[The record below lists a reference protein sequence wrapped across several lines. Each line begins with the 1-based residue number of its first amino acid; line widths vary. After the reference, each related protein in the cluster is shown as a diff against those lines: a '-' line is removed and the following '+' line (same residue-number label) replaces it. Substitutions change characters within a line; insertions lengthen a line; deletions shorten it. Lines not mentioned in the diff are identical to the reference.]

1 MDYRE
6 GPASLLPA
14 RDGGLGLAS
23 SSGRVR
29 DSSLRIALRRLVPD
43 GVRRWRYVLAALR
56 PMEGQV
62 LIAAA
67 LRSRFVGLP
76 DWRPVLRRARTVSF
90 ICHGNI
96 IRSPFAAAAFAQLV
110 REHGMRIDVVS
121 AGVAART
128 SEPADPRAAES
139 AVERGVSLATHRATM
154 LDAAHVK
161 AADMLIVMD
170 RLNYGR
176 LLARFPEAEGRV
188 FLLAGCHADGRTT
201 LDEIHDPVA
210 GTLDDVRKSHAEVLE
225 GVRRLADA
233 VAPSGA

>member
-1 MDYRE
+1 MDFRE
-6 GPASLLPA
+6 SPASLLPA
-14 RDGGLGLAS
+14 RDGGFGFAAS
-23 SSGRVR
+23 GSSVR

-56 PMEGQV
+56 PVESQV
-62 LIAAA
+62 LIVAA
-67 LRSRFVGLP
+67 LRSRFGALP
-76 DWRPVLRRARTVSF
+76 DWRPVLRRACTVSF

-96 IRSPFAAAAFAQLV
+96 IRSPFAAAAFAQLM
-110 REHGMRIDVVS
+110 RERGARIDVVS

-128 SEPADPRAAES
+128 GEPADPRAAES
-139 AVERGVSLATHRATM
+139 AAEQGVSLAEHRATM

-161 AADMLIVMD
+161 AADVLIVMD

-188 FLLAGCHADGRTT
+188 FMLAGCHADGRTI

-233 VAPSGA
+233 VSP

>member
-1 MDYRE
+1 M
-6 GPASLLPA
+6 
-14 RDGGLGLAS
+14 
-23 SSGRVR
+23 R

-43 GVRRWRYVLAALR
+43 GVRRWRYVFAALR
-56 PMEGQV
+56 PVEGQV

-67 LRSRFVGLP
+67 LRSRFGGLP

-96 IRSPFAAAAFAQLV
+96 IRSPFAAAAFAQLM
-110 REHGMRIDVVS
+110 RERGARIDVVS

-128 SEPADPRAAES
+128 GEPADPRAAES
-139 AVERGVSLATHRATM
+139 AAEQGVSLVDHRATS
-154 LDAAHVK
+154 LDAAHVH
-161 AADMLIVMD
+161 AADLLVVMD

-188 FLLAGCHADGRTT
+188 FLLAGCQADGRTT

-233 VAPSGA
+233 VAPPGA